1 MLGQFLFEER
11 GEAVAWLVVAV
22 VGIIFAVIAFLSF
35 RRQGGTVGNEIPGA
49 VSNAASGL
57 QQVRIQ

>member
-1 MLGQFLFEER
+1 MARRFLFGER
-11 GEAVAWLVVAV
+11 GEAVVWLVVAV

-35 RRQGGTVGNEIPGA
+35 RHQGGTVGNEIPGA
-49 VSNAASGL
+49 ASNAASGL